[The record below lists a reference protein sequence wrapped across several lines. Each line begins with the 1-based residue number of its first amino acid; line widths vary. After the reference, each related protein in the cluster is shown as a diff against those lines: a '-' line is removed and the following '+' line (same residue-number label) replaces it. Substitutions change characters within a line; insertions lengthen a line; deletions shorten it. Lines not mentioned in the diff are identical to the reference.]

1 MPNNT
6 FTKIMSSIGPA
17 TENPKILEKIIKT
30 GVDVCRMNFSHDVHE
45 AHGERYKTIRAIS
58 KKLKRPVAICA
69 DLQGAKH
76 RIGTFK
82 NEEAKIKAGQKFTF
96 FLKKVEGNSTQC
108 TLPHKEVYTSLKK
121 GSKILIDDGR
131 VGLEVLKVAKEEI
144 LTKVLYGTEMK
155 DRKGFNIPDVI
166 LDMPLL
172 TAKDKK
178 DMKYALSL
186 GVDYIAVSFV
196 QTVKDILE
204 AKKLI
209 GGKAKIIAKIEKP
222 SACEDFENIA
232 RECDAIMIAR
242 GDLAIEIGHA
252 KVPVMQRMMVET
264 CHKLGVPVITATD
277 VFDSMTKKPLPTRAE
292 VNDCATA
299 VYLGTDAIMT
309 SGETA
314 AGKYPQE
321 TIEMMTDV
329 IDTIEHAYNYRT
341 HLEPRHTD
349 LVKFDTAETLALS
362 ATDTA
367 DLVEAKAIVVFTRT
381 GGMARKISSYR
392 PEVPV
397 LALTKDEQVANQL
410 CIAYGVKSSVLEKKL
425 KGVNEMENYAISHAK
440 KVLGLKKGDK
450 IIMTAGKKTGSN
462 DSPDQEGRTNLL
474 TVITV

>member
-1 MPNNT
+1 MPNHT

-17 TENPKILEKIIKT
+17 SENPKILEKLLRT
-30 GVDVCRMNFSHDVHE
+30 GVDVCRMNFSHDIHE
-45 AHGERYKTIRAIS
+45 AHGKRYKTIRELS
-58 KKLKRPVAICA
+58 KKLKRPIAICA

-76 RIGTFK
+76 RLGTFK
-82 NEEAKIKAGQKFTF
+82 NEEAPIKPGQKFTL
-96 FLKKVEGNSTQC
+96 FLKKVEGNSNQC
-108 TLPHKEVYTSLKK
+108 TLPHKEVFTSVKK

-131 VGLEVLKVAKEEI
+131 VGLEVLKVSKDEI
-144 LTKVLYGTEMK
+144 QTKVVYGTEMK

-209 GGKAKIIAKIEKP
+209 DGKAKIIAKIEKP

-232 RECDAIMIAR
+232 KECDAIMIAR

-252 KVPVMQRMMVET
+252 KVPVMQRMMIET
-264 CHKLGVPVITATD
+264 CRRLGVPVITATD

-314 AGKYPQE
+314 AGDYPEE
-321 TIEMMTDV
+321 TVEMMTDV
-329 IDTIEHAYNYRT
+329 IDTVENAYNYRS

-349 LVKFDTAETLALS
+349 LVKFTTDETLALS

-367 DLVEAKAIVVFTRT
+367 DLVDAKAIVVYTRT
-381 GGMARKISSYR
+381 GSMARKVSSYR

-397 LALTKDEQVANQL
+397 LALTRNEQSANQL
-410 CIAYGVKSSVLEKKL
+410 CLVYGVKPAVLETKL
-425 KGVNEMENYAISHAK
+425 KGVNEMEKYAIAHAK
-440 KVLGLKKGDK
+440 KVLGLKRGDK

-462 DSPDQEGRTNLL
+462 DSPDKEGFTNLM
-474 TVITV
+474 TVVSV